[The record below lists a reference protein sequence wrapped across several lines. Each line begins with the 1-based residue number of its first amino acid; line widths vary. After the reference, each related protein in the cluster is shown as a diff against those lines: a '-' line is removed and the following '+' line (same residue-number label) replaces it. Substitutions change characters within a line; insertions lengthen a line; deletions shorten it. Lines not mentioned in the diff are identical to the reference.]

1 MARGR
6 SSVRRRT
13 PSDPRVS
20 RMTETWSV
28 LCGLRRLYI
37 SALTLRGMLWYA
49 RLGIVKARRAN
60 RRRPVQRICKMPAQR
75 VPRLGPHL
83 MRTLT
88 WRLRSTRS
96 VARLMAIERSRPAAP
111 TVGLGPPATVVG
123 GVMAGSGTR
132 ISADCEVFTPALFA
146 VTVTRT
152 CPGLF
157 AVSTPAG
164 VTLAPAVLVSIGAI
178 W

>member
-1 MARGR
+1 MARWR
-6 SSVRRRT
+6 SSARRRT
-13 PSDPRVS
+13 PSDPGVS

-37 SALTLRGMLWYA
+37 SALTLRVMLWYA

-60 RRRPVQRICKMPAQR
+60 RRRPVQRICTMPAQR

-96 VARLMAIERSRPAAP
+96 VARLMAIARSRPAP
-111 TVGLGPPATVVG
+111 MVGLGLPATVVG
-123 GVMAGSGTR
+123 GAAAGAVAAGAVGAMNTATVRAGT
-132 ISADCEVFTPALFA
+132 VNVP
-146 VTVTRT
+146 
-152 CPGLF
+152 
-157 AVSTPAG
+157 
-164 VTLAPAVLVSIGAI
+164 VLVS
-178 W
+178 